1 MKLLKPENPNF
12 FDVNNGNLAIVA
24 TGVQE
29 LLKLHMYPIVIQ
41 FDCEEDVIFFA
52 EQVLKYRDEK
62 S

>member
-1 MKLLKPENPNF
+1 MQLLKPKNPDF

-24 TGVQE
+24 TGIQE
-29 LLKLHMYPIVIQ
+29 LLKLHMYPVVIQ

-52 EQVLKYRDEK
+52 EQVLKYSEGK